1 MSGSGSREAE
11 LQAPNAPERA
21 GLLRRLEDR
30 LFVSVDASSLAVFR
44 IGFGLI
50 MLIECW
56 RFWEHG
62 WISRYY
68 IDPEFHFKYYGFE
81 WVAPWPGDG
90 MYWHFALLAFLS
102 VMIMLGLFYRFAI
115 IVFFFAFTY
124 VFLLD
129 QARYLNHFVLVSMIA
144 FLMMLVPASRI
155 WSLDALIARRR
166 RAMPS
171 KVPAWTVWL
180 FVMQFEIMYVF
191 AGIVKVNPD
200 WLRLEP
206 LAMWLARRA
215 DAPLIGPLLLEDWVV
230 AIGAYGVILLHIVGA
245 PLLLFRRTR
254 LPVAVAYFAF
264 HLANHFTFRIGI
276 FPWVAM
282 LGTLMFFDPD
292 WPRRLLERLRQAL
305 GRLVSSERRVADV

>member
-1 MSGSGSREAE
+1 MPGKGSGEIDS
-11 LQAPNAPERA
+11 QAPA
-21 GLLRRLEDR
+21 GFFRRLEDG
-30 LFVSVDASSLAVFR
+30 LFKQVDASSLAVFR
-44 IGFGLI
+44 IGFGVI
-50 MLIECW
+50 MLVECW

-62 WISRYY
+62 WIARYY
-68 IDPEFHFKYYGFE
+68 IDPEFHFTYYGFG

-90 MYWHFALLAFLS
+90 MYWHFWLLAVLS
-102 VMIMLGLFYRFAI
+102 LLITIGLFYRAAI

-144 FLMMLVPASRI
+144 FLMMLVPANRI
-155 WSLDALIARRR
+155 WSLDALISRRLGDWT
-166 RAMPS
+166 AE
-171 KVPAWTVWL
+171 VPAWTVWL

-215 DAPLIGPLLLEDWVV
+215 DAPLIGPLLLEDWVI
-230 AIGAYGVILLHIVGA
+230 AAGAYGVILLHIVGA

-254 LPVAVAYFAF
+254 LPVAVIYFAF

-292 WPRRLLERLRQAL
+292 WPRRLFERPRQAL
-305 GRLVSSERRVADV
+305 ARLLSSERRVADV

>member
-1 MSGSGSREAE
+1 MPGKGSGEIDS
-11 LQAPNAPERA
+11 QAPTAPA
-21 GLLRRLEDR
+21 GFFRRLEDG
-30 LFVSVDASSLAVFR
+30 LFKQVDASSLAVFR
-44 IGFGLI
+44 IGFGVI
-50 MLIECW
+50 MLVECW

-62 WISRYY
+62 WIARYY
-68 IDPEFHFKYYGFE
+68 IDPEFHFTYYGFG
-81 WVAPWPGDG
+81 WVTPWPGDG
-90 MYWHFALLAFLS
+90 MYWHFWLLAVLS
-102 VMIMLGLFYRFAI
+102 LLITIGLFYRAAI

-129 QARYLNHFVLVSMIA
+129 QARYLNHFVLVSLIA
-144 FLMMLVPASRI
+144 FLMMLVPANRI
-155 WSLDALIARRR
+155 WSLDALISRRLGER
-166 RAMPS
+166 PAE
-171 KVPAWTVWL
+171 VPAWAVWL

-215 DAPLIGPLLLEDWVV
+215 DAPLIGPLLLEDWVI
-230 AIGAYGVILLHIVGA
+230 AAGAYGVILLHIVGA

-254 LPVAVAYFAF
+254 LPVAVVYFAF

-292 WPRRLLERLRQAL
+292 WPRRLFERPRQAL
-305 GRLVSSERRVADV
+305 ARLLSSERRVADV